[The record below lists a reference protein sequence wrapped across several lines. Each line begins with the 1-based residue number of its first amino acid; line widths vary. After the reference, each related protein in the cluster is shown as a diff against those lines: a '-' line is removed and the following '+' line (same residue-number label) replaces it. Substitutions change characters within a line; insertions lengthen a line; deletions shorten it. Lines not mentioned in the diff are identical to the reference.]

1 MINKINKTNKQTLLK
16 IKNLI
21 SFITNEDIEDDGS
34 REKLIEKM
42 NNIIKSDD
50 FKNKMIEIEKN
61 NLDRDIL
68 NIRINSIKKTWDIE
82 EYNYKYVKD
91 KHTIYE
97 YSSKIV
103 IYPKLNNEYLHDNLF
118 KNINEYDY
126 KDVIW
131 FYKEKIDKKITLK
144 KKIIKK
150 KNFNKN
156 MNNKITSYEKIVLV
170 NLSHTK

>member
-21 SFITNEDIEDDGS
+21 SFITDKNIEDDGN
-34 REKLIEKM
+34 REKLIEKI
-42 NNIIKSDD
+42 NNILKSDD
-50 FKNKMIEIEKN
+50 FKNKMIKIEKN
-61 NLDRDIL
+61 DLDSDIL
-68 NIRINSIKKTWDIE
+68 KIRINSIKKTWDIE
-82 EYNYKYVKD
+82 EYNYKYIKD

-103 IYPKLNNEYLHDNLF
+103 IYPKFNNENLNDDLF

-156 MNNKITSYEKIVLV
+156 MNNKIISYDKIVLV

>member
-1 MINKINKTNKQTLLK
+1 LINKINKTNKQTLLK

-68 NIRINSIKKTWDIE
+68 NIRINSIKKT
-82 EYNYKYVKD
+82 
-91 KHTIYE
+91 
-97 YSSKIV
+97 
-103 IYPKLNNEYLHDNLF
+103 
-118 KNINEYDY
+118 
-126 KDVIW
+126 
-131 FYKEKIDKKITLK
+131 
-144 KKIIKK
+144 
-150 KNFNKN
+150 
-156 MNNKITSYEKIVLV
+156 
-170 NLSHTK
+170 

>member
-1 MINKINKTNKQTLLK
+1 LINKINKTNKQTLLK